1 MYFAFFHGEGIFFS
15 FLIHGFVFLVGIGL
29 LMFGLRKFKSKIGEY
44 FVMAYVGLVLITA
57 LIYQQS
63 SNPVIESITLML
75 TLPWS
80 LILPCYNMDHSCSPS
95 FGVVSSS
102 ASLNAA
108 IIYLLIAIIL
118 RRRND

>member
-1 MYFAFFHGEGIFFS
+1 MYFAFFHGEGIVYS
-15 FLIHGFVFLVGIGL
+15 FLIHGFVFLVGIRAL
-29 LMFGLRKFKSKIGEY
+29 IFGLRKFKSKIGEY
-44 FVMAYVGLVLITA
+44 VVMAYVGLVLITA

-63 SNPVIESITLML
+63 SNPMIESITLML

-108 IIYLLIAIIL
+108 IIYLLIATIS
-118 RRRND
+118 RRMHD